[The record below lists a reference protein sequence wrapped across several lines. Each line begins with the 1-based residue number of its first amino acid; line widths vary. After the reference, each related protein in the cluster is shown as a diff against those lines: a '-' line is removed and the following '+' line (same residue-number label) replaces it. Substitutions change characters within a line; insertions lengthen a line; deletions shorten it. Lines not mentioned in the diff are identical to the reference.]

1 MQQGAEPSFLMWG
14 CLQGR
19 NAAANMM
26 KMNFSGHSI
35 VQAVLNEHMRSR
47 AVMKEEYM
55 KHMNDMKIE
64 LANLSNEMKSLKG
77 KVDKGN
83 KKS

>member
-1 MQQGAEPSFLMWG
+1 MMWG

-19 NAAANMM
+19 SAAAELM
-26 KMNFSGHSI
+26 KKNFSGHSV

-55 KHMNDMKIE
+55 KHNNDMKIE
-64 LANLSNEMKSLKG
+64 IANVINEVKVLKG
-77 KVDKGN
+77 KVDKAQ

>member
-1 MQQGAEPSFLMWG
+1 MWG

-19 NAAANMM
+19 NAAPEIM

-35 VQAVLNEHMRSR
+35 VQTVLNEHMRSR
-47 AVMKEEYM
+47 AVMKEEYT

-64 LANLSNEMKSLKG
+64 FANLSNEFKSLKG
-77 KVDKGN
+77 KVDKIQ

>member
-1 MQQGAEPSFLMWG
+1 MWG

-19 NAAANMM
+19 NAAADMM

-55 KHMNDMKIE
+55 KNMNGMKIE
-64 LANLSNEMKSLKG
+64 LANLSNEVKGLKG
-77 KVDKGN
+77 KVDKSQ
-83 KKS
+83 KK